1 MRPHGRRLAA
11 PYTEMISK
19 LSQLAFCALLFALTS
34 SAIAAESHQA
44 SGLVLNVDVAKKTL
58 MISCREIPGYM
69 EAMVMPFRVS
79 DTQELNGLKAGTTID
94 FVLEDRNGNPYATK
108 IKIREFQSIE
118 LDPTAARRLKGVEAA
133 LRPAGPKAVAVGQE
147 VPDFTLTDQNRR
159 EVNFAQLKGK
169 VVAITFMYTRC
180 PFPTYCVRLSDNLAR
195 LQKRFHERVGR
206 DLVLLSIVIDAAH
219 DDPATL
225 KKYSRKWNADPTAWH
240 FLTGPTD
247 RIQTIC
253 RYFDMNYYPDEGL
266 YIHSFHTAVVDRRGR
281 MVANLEGNEFTAQ
294 QLGDL
299 VESVL
304 NRTQQ

>member
-1 MRPHGRRLAA
+1 
-11 PYTEMISK
+11 
-19 LSQLAFCALLFALTS
+19 
-34 SAIAAESHQA
+34 
-44 SGLVLNVDVAKKTL
+44 
-58 MISCREIPGYM
+58 M
-69 EAMVMPFRVS
+69 EAMVMPFSVS
-79 DTQELNGLKAGTTID
+79 DSKELRRLQAGTTID

-108 IKIREFQSIE
+108 IKIREFQSME

-133 LRPAGPKAVAVGQE
+133 LTSTGPKAVAVGQE

-159 EVNFAQLKGK
+159 EVSFSQLKGK

-195 LQKRFHERVGR
+195 LQKRFQGRIGR
-206 DLVLLSIVIDAAH
+206 DLILLSIVIDAAH

-225 KKYSRKWNADPTAWH
+225 KKYSRKWNADPVGWH
-240 FLTGPTD
+240 FLTGPSD
-247 RIQTIC
+247 RIQSIC

-266 YIHSFHTAVVDRRGR
+266 YIHSFHTAVVDRHGR

-299 VESVL
+299 VDSVL
-304 NRTQQ
+304 NRSQQ